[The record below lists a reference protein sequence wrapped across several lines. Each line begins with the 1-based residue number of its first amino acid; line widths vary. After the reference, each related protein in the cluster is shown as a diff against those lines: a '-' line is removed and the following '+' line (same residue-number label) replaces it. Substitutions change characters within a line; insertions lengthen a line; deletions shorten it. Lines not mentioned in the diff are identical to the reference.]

1 MVMRGN
7 RTPFCETTALAVY
20 QRKDTM
26 GSPGLF
32 IFVQVLVIYG
42 IPLLILSW
50 FIRQVREA
58 RNQRQ
63 EMIQRLAQI
72 EAKLGQRTPIE

>member
-1 MVMRGN
+1 
-7 RTPFCETTALAVY
+7 
-20 QRKDTM
+20 M

-32 IFVQVLVIYG
+32 IFVQLLVIYG

-58 RNQRQ
+58 REQRR
-63 EMIQRLAQI
+63 EMIDRLTQIEARLAQRPPT
-72 EAKLGQRTPIE
+72 A